1 MESDFPKYR
10 YEMVFHNRKSI
21 QHCRDV
27 HIQIDLDVGQFVY
40 RLFLEHHIEKCDN
53 LVLLLK

>member
-1 MESDFPKYR
+1 
-10 YEMVFHNRKSI
+10 MVFHNRKSI

-53 LVLLLK
+53 LELLLK